1 MSARSVQG
9 SAELGKKIR
18 LRRNELG
25 FTIEE
30 AAAKAGVGAKTWSR
44 YETGCSIRQDKV
56 AYICQTLHWK
66 RLPGEE
72 GQTGFDIG
80 QYKSSPAWSQTLA
93 DTWGDAAAVSF
104 VIGSDILLDYI
115 RQDLEALSAMPKG
128 SHIGELEISWLDM
141 GLPQQFLMEYDY
153 DFLYYLQTVLLR
165 LRMRVAQE
173 EPITIRTVA
182 EEVLLCLAVEESRF
196 LMEEFLPKIQVEEE
210 EKWDSWPFDLCD
222 DMDVVTFLYSG
233 SYITEENPYHFT
245 HWREEQ
251 FHCD

>member
-80 QYKSSPAWSQTLA
+80 QYKRSPAWSQTLA

-115 RQDLEALSAMPKG
+115 RQDLEALSTMPKG

-153 DFLYYLQTVLLR
+153 DF
-165 LRMRVAQE
+165 
-173 EPITIRTVA
+173 
-182 EEVLLCLAVEESRF
+182 
-196 LMEEFLPKIQVEEE
+196 
-210 EKWDSWPFDLCD
+210 
-222 DMDVVTFLYSG
+222 
-233 SYITEENPYHFT
+233 
-245 HWREEQ
+245 
-251 FHCD
+251 

>member
-1 MSARSVQG
+1 MNEEVSDECEKCARQRG
-9 SAELGKKIR
+9 TGKKIR

-93 DTWGDAAAVSF
+93 NTWGDAAAVSF

-153 DFLYYLQTVLLR
+153 DFLYYLKMILLR

-196 LMEEFLPKIQVEEE
+196 LMERVSCPRYRWKR
-210 EKWDSWPFDLCD
+210 KR
-222 DMDVVTFLYSG
+222 SG
-233 SYITEENPYHFT
+233 TAGLLICATIWTSSHFCIPVLT
-245 HWREEQ
+245 
-251 FHCD
+251 